1 METGTLEWIRLTESA
16 WLIRGSE
23 VSWGS
28 HDVAELQTWPGVVDV
43 VIGYDSIAVYFQRAT
58 TSAHALKNKVETY
71 ITTRAKG
78 FSESR
83 LHTIPVVYDGADLAA
98 VAEACGLTEEQ
109 VVALHCGAVY
119 EVVTLGFVP
128 GFPFLRGLPE
138 ALHVPRR
145 ATPRTVVPAG
155 AVGLAGAQTGV
166 YPWATP
172 GGWNLIGHTDVVLFD
187 ALRPEP
193 SLLRAGDRVQFVPV
207 TADGQARSRAHQP
220 DLDGGDRA

>member
-1 METGTLEWIRLTESA
+1 METGTLKWIRLTESA
-16 WLIRGSE
+16 WLIRGGD
-23 VSWGS
+23 VTWGP
-28 HDVAELQTWPGVVDV
+28 HDVAELQAWQGVDDV
-43 VIGYDSIAVYFQRAT
+43 VIGYDAMAVYFQRAT
-58 TSAHALKNKVETY
+58 ISASELKDKIESY
-71 ITTRAKG
+71 MHTRANG
-78 FSESR
+78 LIESR
-83 LHTIPVVYDGADLAA
+83 LHTIPVVYDGADLSA

-138 ALHVPRR
+138 ALQVPRR

-187 ALRPEP
+187 AQRPEP
-193 SLLRAGDRVQFVPV
+193 SLLRAGDRVQFVP
-207 TADGQARSRAHQP
+207 R
-220 DLDGGDRA
+220 GDRP